1 MCIRDRNDLLR
12 PPLYDAHHRIKNIS
26 KPSNSEEA
34 IYDVVGPVCE
44 TTDYLGKDRKLS
56 IEKGDYLVVEDVG
69 AYGFSLSSNY
79 NSRPRIA
86 EYILLEDEIK
96 LIRSREDFSNLILDE
111 SDLMI

>member
-1 MCIRDRNDLLR
+1 MLK
-12 PPLYDAHHRIKNIS
+12 PFDARVMVK
-26 KPSNSEEA
+26 KPERQEQTESGIILPDTAQDTGAPQQAS
-34 IYDVVGPVCE
+34 VVEVGKDCE
-44 TTDYLGKDRKLS
+44 T

>member
-1 MCIRDRNDLLR
+1 MKFHFR
-12 PPLYDAHHRIKNIS
+12 S
-26 KPSNSEEA
+26 SNSKEA
-34 IYDVVGPVCE
+34 TYDIVGPVSE
-44 TTDYLGKDRKLS
+44 TADYLGKDRKLS
-56 IEKGDYLVVEDVG
+56 IQKGDYLVVEDVG

-86 EYILLEDEIK
+86 EYILLDDEIK